1 MSSSIFKCNK
11 CGEYTLKEKC
21 SKCGQKTNTVK
32 PAKFSIQDKY
42 ADYRRKAKK
51 PELEKNG
58 LL

>member
-11 CGEYTLKEKC
+11 CNLHTLKENCPKC
-21 SKCGQKTNTVK
+21 NKKTNTVK
-32 PAKFSIQDKY
+32 PPKFSIQDKY
-42 ADYRRKAKK
+42 ADYRRKAKR